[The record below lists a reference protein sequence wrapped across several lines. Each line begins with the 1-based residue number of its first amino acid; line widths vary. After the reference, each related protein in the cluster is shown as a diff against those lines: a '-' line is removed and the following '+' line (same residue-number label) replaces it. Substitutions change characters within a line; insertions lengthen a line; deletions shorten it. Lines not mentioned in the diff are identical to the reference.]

1 MPTEVAG
8 LAELFDQCLV
18 TSFSQLRKDTL
29 GIQFGLK
36 RVWGGFKNGL
46 GVPGF
51 VSLGI
56 PGFGS
61 WSEFGVR
68 WVFRRIS
75 KFGFGL
81 WRVRNG

>member
-1 MPTEVAG
+1 MRLVHRLKLSESMPTEVSG

-18 TSFSQLRKDTL
+18 ASFSQLRKDTL

-36 RVWGGFKNGL
+36 RVWGWVQRGL

-51 VSLGI
+51 VSLGV

-68 WVFRRIS
+68 
-75 KFGFGL
+75 
-81 WRVRNG
+81 